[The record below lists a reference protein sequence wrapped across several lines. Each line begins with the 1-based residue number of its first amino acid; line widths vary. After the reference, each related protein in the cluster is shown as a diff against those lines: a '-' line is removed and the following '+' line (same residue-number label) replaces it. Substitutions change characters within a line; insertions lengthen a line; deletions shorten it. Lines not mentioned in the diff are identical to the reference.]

1 MSLHYCFFFFHL
13 PLFYA
18 YDSVPETHKHEGTK
32 GKISLKTF
40 LKISLVM
47 WDQPRLKATTIVMV
61 TLTKRHLRTRK
72 GEKDKEELPANIQK
86 VWIASFTIVN
96 Q

>member
-1 MSLHYCFFFFHL
+1 MLLWGTAHSRSSLHIGRVCSVTALLFFFFHL

-32 GKISLKTF
+32 GKITLKTF

-47 WDQPRLKATTIVMV
+47 WD
-61 TLTKRHLRTRK
+61 
-72 GEKDKEELPANIQK
+72 
-86 VWIASFTIVN
+86 
-96 Q
+96 